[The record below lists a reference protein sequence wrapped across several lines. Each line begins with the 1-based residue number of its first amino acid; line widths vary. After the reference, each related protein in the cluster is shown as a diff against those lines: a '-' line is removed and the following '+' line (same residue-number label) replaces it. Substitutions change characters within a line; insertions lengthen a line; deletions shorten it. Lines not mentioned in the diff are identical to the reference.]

1 MRFHNHLH
9 GQNGPLNVAGLK
21 HDNPFT
27 RSFVEAGSK
36 LYKENHDFNGEEQE
50 GVGIYQVTQK
60 MEEDAVQQLL

>member
-1 MRFHNHLH
+1 M
-9 GQNGPLNVAGLK
+9 NVAGLQ

-36 LYKENHDFNGEEQE
+36 LYKENDDFNGEEQE

-60 MEEDAVQQLL
+60 MEEDAVQVAFLTEAKKEKTFQS